1 MLARIATRRSN
12 KHIYAQVINDAT
24 HHIVAAAASVEPDF
38 KELGL
43 TCETAKSIGVKAAER
58 AKAKGVELVFFDRNG
73 YKYHG
78 RVAALAEGAR
88 EAGLVF

>member
-1 MLARIATRRSN
+1 LTRRSN
-12 KHIYAQVINDAT
+12 KHIYAQIIDDDK
-24 HHIVAAAASVEPDF
+24 HHIIASAASVEPAF
-38 KELGL
+38 KDLGL
-43 TCETAKSIGVKAAER
+43 SCETAKTIGATAAER

-78 RVAALAEGAR
+78 RVAALADGAR